1 MVFEVQAFMQQSWL
15 VPGRSVFMIKRLLG
29 VAAVALMA
37 FAILAPLASADN
49 LLIAQ
54 GRQIDFSGGSGGAV
68 SFALGMGNSLF
79 VTGAPISNLVQFPS
93 FLNFPVVGGLL
104 NMTTGACESGC
115 TKFNNKSGTSTLFF
129 DDGGSLSIVGEIPS
143 IGINSPTT
151 LITGFFDSNGIEN
164 HETNASLNSK
174 THHGG
179 IDGYLDISFI
189 DPTIVQALNLLGGN
203 GHGFISEMFLNL
215 SFNSDSQSWNGGI
228 NSTDLD
234 IKPTPEPGSL
244 FLLGASLLGA
254 AGILRRK
261 FASKA

>member
-1 MVFEVQAFMQQSWL
+1 MV
-15 VPGRSVFMIKRLLG
+15 KRLLG
-29 VAAVALMA
+29 IGAIALLT
-37 FAILAPLASADN
+37 FVILAPQASADD

-54 GRQIDFSGGSGGAV
+54 GRQIDFMGGAGGTV
-68 SFALGMGNSLF
+68 SFKLGLGNSLN
-79 VTGAPISNLVQFPS
+79 VTGAPINNLVQFPS

-104 NMTTGACESGC
+104 NLSTGPCESGC
-115 TKFNNKSGTSTLFF
+115 TKFNKGSGTSTLFF

-143 IGINSPTT
+143 IGINTMTT

-164 HETNASLNSK
+164 HEANASLNSK

-203 GHGFISEMFLNL
+203 GHGYISEMLINL
-215 SFNSDSQSWNGGI
+215 SFNSDQNSWNGSI

-244 FLLGASLLGA
+244 FLLGSSLLGA

>member
-1 MVFEVQAFMQQSWL
+1 MV
-15 VPGRSVFMIKRLLG
+15 KKLLG
-29 VAAVALMA
+29 IGAIALLTLV
-37 FAILAPLASADN
+37 ILAPQASADN

-54 GRQIDFSGGSGGAV
+54 GRQIDFSGGAGGSV
-68 SFALGMGNSLF
+68 NFKLGLGNSLN
-79 VTGAPISNLVQFPS
+79 VTGAPITSLVQFPS

-104 NMTTGACESGC
+104 NMSTGACESGC
-115 TKFNNKSGTSTLFF
+115 TKVSKAGTSTLFF

-143 IGINSPTT
+143 IGINTMTT
-151 LITGFFDSNGIEN
+151 LVTGFFDSNGIEN